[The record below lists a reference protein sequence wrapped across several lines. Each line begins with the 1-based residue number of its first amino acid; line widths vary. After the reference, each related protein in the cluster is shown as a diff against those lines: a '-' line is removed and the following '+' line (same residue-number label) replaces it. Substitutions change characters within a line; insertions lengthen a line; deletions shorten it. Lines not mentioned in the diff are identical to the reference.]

1 MELGP
6 ISGIRSVT
14 LQQARR
20 AEQGV
25 MPPVVINATA
35 ATGDEPGS
43 SGQQSSKR
51 EQEDRG
57 HDPSEQD
64 NSLEEQAVEAVE
76 LATENDH
83 EPNRSEDTTLSGHDW
98 FV

>member
-43 SGQQSSKR
+43 SGQQSS
-51 EQEDRG
+51 Q
-57 HDPSEQD
+57 PEQD
-64 NSLEEQAVEAVE
+64 SGHNRSSDQDTPVEEQPVEAAASDLE
-76 LATENDH
+76 LT
-83 EPNRSEDTTLSGHDW
+83 RSEDQTLPGHDW

>member
-14 LQQARR
+14 LPQARR
-20 AEQGV
+20 LEHGE

-43 SGQQSSKR
+43 SGQQSS
-51 EQEDRG
+51 Q
-57 HDPSEQD
+57 PEQD
-64 NSLEEQAVEAVE
+64 SGHNRGSDQDTPVEEQPVEPIE
-76 LATENDH
+76 LAAANDR
-83 EPNRSEDTTLSGHDW
+83 ELTRSEDQTLPGHDW